1 MPGRERMA
9 YYVRESDES
18 LADSV
23 TIASQAKVCVEYGEE
38 QNYILEPEHR
48 YEEAIG
54 AYEVPYTQR
63 RRLLAMLDAAG
74 RGEFDVL
81 VVSEIRALSRR
92 QVEVLI
98 IYDMLRRYGVRL
110 ETISEKFGDD
120 ALSRASLTHHAR
132 FVEVEREQIFLRVE
146 RGKAD
151 RVAIGQA
158 PRNASTVYTHT
169 LVDTE
174 REVKGRYVLN
184 REVVYTDEGGMQWSR
199 VDVAVF
205 FCDLLA
211 RGGSLHGTARILND
225 MGIPSPRGK
234 QWSPVALQGI
244 VENPTLY
251 GEVYA
256 NRYRQVRKGQS
267 KNGKRSSTLAL
278 RPKEEWIRLPDAP
291 PVISKETFDLIQ
303 AQIKSNKA
311 ESSRGEEPAG
321 DAGLLRGG
329 YIFCGVCGYRMHLN
343 RPSAAELQRRPY
355 ESPRYQCV
363 RSKGGNGG
371 VVANHRTQIRMPLIE
386 RAVRER
392 IAAVLLQPALVPAIV
407 DGMRSTQRP
416 AVDTTSIE
424 AFIASVDHSVQRLSR
439 LAEDATADD
448 TMAEPV
454 QRLGGLETQR
464 QQAESLLRS
473 IMSDNAGRMAV
484 EVELARF
491 EEWTERVRPFLSDP
505 DYLGAAPFD
514 ELRLAVKILGIRVTV
529 YPTGGGWE
537 RRYTIDVTAPGP
549 AEELWGGVSPPYM
562 L

>member
-1 MPGRERMA
+1 MA

-18 LADSV
+18 LANSV
-23 TIASQAKVCVEYGEE
+23 TISSQAKACVEYGEK
-38 QNYILEPEHR
+38 QNYVLEPEHR
-48 YEEAIG
+48 YEEAIS

-63 RRLLAMLDAAG
+63 RRLMAMLDAA
-74 RGEFDVL
+74 RRKEFDVL

-92 QVEVLI
+92 QVEVLV
-98 IYDMLRRYGVRL
+98 IYDMLQRYGVRL

-120 ALSRASLTHHAR
+120 ALSRAILSHRAK
-132 FVEVEREQIFLRVE
+132 FVETEREQISLRIE

-158 PRNASTVYTHT
+158 PRNASTVYTHM

-184 REVVYTDEGGMQWSR
+184 REVVYTDEGGRQWSR

-211 RGGSLHGTARILND
+211 HGGSLHGTARILND

-234 QWSPVALQGI
+234 QWSPAALQGI
-244 VENPTLY
+244 VENPILY

-256 NRYRQVRKGQS
+256 NRYKQVRRGQS
-267 KNGKRSSTLAL
+267 KNGKRSSMLVL

-291 PVISKETFDLIQ
+291 AVISKETFDLIQ

-311 ESSRGEEPAG
+311 VSSRDEKPAR

-363 RSKGGNGG
+363 QSKGGNGG
-371 VVANHRTQIRMPLIE
+371 IVANHRTQIRMPLIE

-392 IAAVLLQPALVPAIV
+392 IAAILLQPALVQAIV
-407 DGMRSTQRP
+407 DGIRYAQKP

-424 AFIASVDHSVQRLSR
+424 EFIASVDQSIQRLSQ
-439 LAEDATADD
+439 LTEYATTDD
-448 TMAEPV
+448 TSAELA
-454 QRLGGLETQR
+454 QRVSSLEAQKR
-464 QQAESLLRS
+464 QAENLLCS
-473 IMSDNAGRMAV
+473 ITGDDAGRPAV
-484 EVELARF
+484 EVELATF
-491 EEWTERVRPFLSDP
+491 EAWVKRVRPFLTDP
-505 DYLGAAPFD
+505 GYFEAATFD

-529 YPTGGGWE
+529 YPTGGAWDH
-537 RRYTIDVTAPGP
+537 RYTIDVTAPGTAQKP
-549 AEELWGGVSPPYM
+549 
-562 L
+562 